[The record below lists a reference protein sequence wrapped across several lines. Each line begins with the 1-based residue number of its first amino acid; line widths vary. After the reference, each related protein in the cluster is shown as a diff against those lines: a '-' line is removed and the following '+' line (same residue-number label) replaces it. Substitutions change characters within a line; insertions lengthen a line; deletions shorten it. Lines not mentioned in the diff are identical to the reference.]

1 MQYMYAKIQSVM
13 KIQDSKDIEKEDLP
27 VLPRLEEVEQKV
39 KPGQIITVSTRIRI
53 QTIFQQ
59 IQIVLIGQQTKT
71 TDQEA
76 STDLFCYRM

>member
-1 MQYMYAKIQSVM
+1 M

-27 VLPRLEEVEQKV
+27 VLPRLEEAEQKV

-76 STDLFCYRM
+76 NTDLFCVRM

>member
-1 MQYMYAKIQSVM
+1 M

-27 VLPRLEEVEQKV
+27 VLPRLEEAEQKV
-39 KPGQIITVSTRIRI
+39 KPGQIITVSTR
-53 QTIFQQ
+53 

-76 STDLFCYRM
+76 NTDLFCVRM

>member
-1 MQYMYAKIQSVM
+1 M

-27 VLPRLEEVEQKV
+27 VLPRLEEADQKV
-39 KPGQIITVSTRIRI
+39 KPGQIITVSTR
-53 QTIFQQ
+53 

>member
-1 MQYMYAKIQSVM
+1 M

-27 VLPRLEEVEQKV
+27 VLPRLEEADQKV

-53 QTIFQQ
+53 
-59 IQIVLIGQQTKT
+59 VLIEQQTKT